1 MRDYLTEYRN
11 FSFTVP
17 EKFSFPLDV
26 FDKWKDRQAL
36 YWTDG
41 INDKKLSFDEL
52 KLLSSKGASALKN
65 RGIEGGY

>member
-41 INDKKLSFDEL
+41 IDEL